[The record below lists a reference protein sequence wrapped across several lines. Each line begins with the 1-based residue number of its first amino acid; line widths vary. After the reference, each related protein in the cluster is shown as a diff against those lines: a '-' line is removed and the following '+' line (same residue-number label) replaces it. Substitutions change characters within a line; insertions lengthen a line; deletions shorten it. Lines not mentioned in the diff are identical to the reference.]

1 MCVCG
6 GEQEEEEEA
15 EREEEEEEEI
25 VAKKKKPS
33 AKKTSKTDA
42 GKEKQKTSGGGG
54 GGSLAGKTV
63 VLTGALSTRRTDMVR
78 LLKQAG
84 AKIGSGVSKNTDIL
98 VAGDKVYPASS
109 LPPRR
114 T

>member
-1 MCVCG
+1 M
-6 GEQEEEEEA
+6 E
-15 EREEEEEEEI
+15 
-25 VAKKKKPS
+25 KKKKPS

-42 GKEKQKTSGGGG
+42 GKEKQKTSSGGAF
-54 GGSLAGKTV
+54 AGKTV

-98 VAGDKVYPASS
+98 VAGDKVHPAVGHERARS
-109 LPPRR
+109 
-114 T
+114 